1 MGNPIM
7 TLQTAVQTKEA
18 ITTNTGLLARV
29 CIVNGEFEATPIL
42 PGEKN
47 QLSRQQRSALY
58 VVYTKGSAEM
68 DFAIGINTAMQS
80 GVFDSR
86 TQCVHILNDLRAFGW
101 LREHEGRFS
110 LSEKGADFVLKFLV
124 GAAA

>member
-1 MGNPIM
+1 M

-29 CIVNGEFEATPIL
+29 CIVNGEFEAAPIL
-42 PGEKN
+42 PGDKN
-47 QLSRQQRSALY
+47 QLSQQQRSALY
-58 VVYTKGSAEM
+58 VVFTKGAADPDM
-68 DFAIGINTAMQS
+68 AIGVNAAMHS

-101 LREHEGRFS
+101 LREHEGRYS
-110 LSEKGADFVLKFLV
+110 LSEKGAAFVQQHLV
-124 GAAA
+124 GAS